1 MVRSATLKGM
11 GILDFI
17 FPKYCVNCKKL
28 GSYLCANCLTFISF
42 DTEEICV
49 VCNRPAINGLTH
61 PGCLGKHTI
70 NGVFSAIAYKG
81 AAKKLIYNFK
91 YKPYLADLKNVLV
104 DLFYENLIQK
114 EEFYSVCKNNKSLI
128 FLVPIP
134 LHSSKLRSRGYNQA
148 EILAAALSK
157 KLGFPT
163 ANLLKRLKKTP
174 SLAGLTQKIRKAN
187 IKGAFEVEKDK
198 KEILKNAIIFLVDDI
213 FTTGA
218 TLNEAA
224 KMLKKSG
231 AKKVYGLALARD

>member
-1 MVRSATLKGM
+1 M

-17 FPKYCVNCKKL
+17 FPKYCVNCRKL
-28 GSYLCANCLTFISF
+28 GSYLCANCLTYISF

-61 PGCLGKHTI
+61 PGCFGKYTI
-70 NGVFSAIAYKG
+70 NGVFSAISYKG

-91 YKPYLADLKNVLV
+91 YNPFLADLKNVLV
-104 DLFYENLIQK
+104 DLFYENLIQQ
-114 EEFYSVCKNNKSLI
+114 EAFYSICKNSKSLI
-128 FLVPIP
+128 LTPIP

-148 EILAAALSK
+148 EILAIALAQ

-163 ANLLKRLKKTP
+163 FNFLKRVKKTS
-174 SLAGLTQKIRKAN
+174 SLAGLTQKIRKEN
-187 IKGAFEVEKDK
+187 IKGAFEAEKDK
-198 KEILKNAIIFLVDDI
+198 KEMLKNATIFLVDDI

-231 AKKVYGLALARD
+231 AKAVYGLALARD

>member
-1 MVRSATLKGM
+1 MSL
-11 GILDFI
+11 LDFI

-49 VCNRPAINGLTH
+49 VCNRSAINGLTH
-61 PGCLGKHTI
+61 PGCFGKYTI
-70 NGVFSAIAYKG
+70 DGVFSAIAYKG

-91 YKPYLADLKNVLV
+91 YKPYLSDLEKVLV

-114 EEFYSVCKNNKSLI
+114 EEFYRICKNNKPLI
-128 FLVPIP
+128 LTPIP
-134 LHSSKLRSRGYNQA
+134 LHNSKLRSRGYNQA
-148 EILAAALSK
+148 EILAIALAQ

-163 ANLLKRLKKTP
+163 FNLLQRVKKTP

-187 IKGAFEVEKDK
+187 IKGAFAVEKDK
-198 KEILKNAIIFLVDDI
+198 EAMLKNATIFVVDDI

-224 KMLKKSG
+224 KTLKRNG
-231 AKKVYGLALARD
+231 AKEVYGLALARD

>member
-1 MVRSATLKGM
+1 MS
-11 GILDFI
+11 ILDFI
-17 FPKYCVNCKKL
+17 FPKYCINCKKL
-28 GSYLCANCLTFISF
+28 GNYLCPNCLTFISF

-61 PGCLGKHTI
+61 PGCLGKYTI
-70 NGVFSAIAYKG
+70 NGVFSAICYKG
-81 AAKKLIYNFK
+81 AAKRLIYNFK
-91 YKPYLADLKNVLV
+91 YQPFLADLKNVLA

-128 FLVPIP
+128 LIPIP
-134 LHSSKLRSRGYNQA
+134 LHPSKLRSRGYNQA
-148 EILAAALSK
+148 EILASALSK
-157 KLGFPT
+157 KFGFPT
-163 ANLLKRLKKTP
+163 INLLKRVKKTP

-198 KEILKNAIIFLVDDI
+198 KDTIKNATIFLVDDI

-231 AKKVYGLALARD
+231 AEKVYGLALARD